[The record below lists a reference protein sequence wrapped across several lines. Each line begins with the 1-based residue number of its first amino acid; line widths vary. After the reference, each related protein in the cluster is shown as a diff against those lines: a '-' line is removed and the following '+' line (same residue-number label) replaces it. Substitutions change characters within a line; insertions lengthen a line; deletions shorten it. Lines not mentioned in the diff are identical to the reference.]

1 MIYPVSETFESFQG
15 EGVHAGTSMFFIRL
29 AGCTVGRP
37 YTVERREELRPGGM
51 PDPLPI
57 YAEECT
63 LYDGRKI
70 PCDTDYRKKERVDEK
85 ELARRVP
92 ENYKYVCIT
101 GGEPLMHELKP
112 LIQELLLYGK
122 YIHIETSGSKSVQ
135 DCLKRNSKVW
145 ITVSPKTG
153 FCFEMMAHADEFK
166 FLVDKEFYPERTFSL
181 KEGMEVSPLYLATRT
196 PTFLQPVNFEHEVNA
211 ENLKLCVE
219 IQRKFPVFRLS
230 PQYHKLIS
238 HYIRETIR

>member
-29 AGCTVGRP
+29 AGCSVGKP
-37 YTVERREELRPGGM
+37 YPQDHPLKQGM
-51 PDPLPI
+51 TLPI
-57 YAEECT
+57 YTEECT
-63 LYDGRKI
+63 LYDGRTM

-85 ELARRVP
+85 ELERRVP

-101 GGEPLMHELKP
+101 GGEPLIHDLAP
-112 LIQELLLYGK
+112 LVQELLLYDK
-122 YIHIETSGSKSVQ
+122 HVHIETSGSKPIQ
-135 DCLKRNSKVW
+135 DCMKRNSKVW
-145 ITVSPKTG
+145 ITVSPKDD
-153 FCFEMMAHADEFK
+153 FCFEMMVHADEFK
-166 FLVDKEFYPERTFSL
+166 FLVDKDFQPASDFYL
-181 KEGMEVSPLYLATRT
+181 KEGMKVSPLYLATRT
-196 PTFLQPVNFEHEVNA
+196 PTFLQPVNYENEVNA